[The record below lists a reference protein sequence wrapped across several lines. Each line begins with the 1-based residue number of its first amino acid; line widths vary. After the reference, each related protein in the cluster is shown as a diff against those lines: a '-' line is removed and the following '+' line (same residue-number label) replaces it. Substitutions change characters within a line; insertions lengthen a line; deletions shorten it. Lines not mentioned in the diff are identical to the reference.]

1 MANTWV
7 ADLTLHTVTKN
18 GVAFPVTQF
27 AVSVRN
33 RPTGTMQD
41 GEVIA
46 TADQNASLD
55 MLVQASTTAIFGQ
68 DGGTGA
74 LGNSLSAIGV
84 RIPYVELS
92 AQPGD
97 TITVKIASTTKSYTV
112 PADAATNT
120 TVVADALAQ
129 QGTNDNDT
137 SVTKVGSAF

>member
-1 MANTWV
+1 MADTWI
-7 ADLTLHTVTKN
+7 ADLTLHTITKN
-18 GVAFPVTQF
+18 SVAFPVTQF
-27 AVSVRN
+27 VLSVRN

-55 MLVQASTTAIFGQ
+55 MLVQGSTTAIFAQ

-74 LGNSLSAIGV
+74 LGDSLAAIGV
-84 RIPYVELS
+84 KIPYIELS

-97 TITVKIASTTKSYTV
+97 TITVKIASTTKDYTV
-112 PADAATNT
+112 PSDADGNT

-129 QGTNDNDT
+129 QGVNDNDT